1 MTRAEFETIDF
12 EALMEW
18 AIENLNDV
26 THEDTL
32 KEFAKEKL
40 ENDDFG
46 MVLHIINAV
55 WDNPYGTEY
64 YLYDYSMG
72 TLETPTPI
80 TDKEDIEDLIDLEE
94 E

>member
-1 MTRAEFETIDF
+1 MTRTEFEIMDF
-12 EALMEW
+12 KDLMEW
-18 AIENLNDV
+18 AIENLKDV

-55 WDNPYGTEY
+55 WDNPYNTEY

-80 TDKEDIEDLIDLEE
+80 TDKEDIEDLIDFEE